1 VEGRAEGETIAL
13 VRVLEKRFGV
23 LSTADRIAAARPPP
37 WPSSVAAWVLAD
49 ELRFGQQVRIQGSHQ
64 LIHLIRAAFDSAG
77 FADLPFGHQG
87 PRFLQKLLTVM
98 GRPIVRSFDSLVPG
112 SHRLDLCGTGAACG
126 RVRPFCSTGEAGAR
140 GFRSAEPGVHWSHE
154 GPAAPIPRS
163 GEGELMLISQILR
176 TKRPG
181 VVVISPDASLRT
193 AIALMVRQHVGSLVV
208 VDEDQRLLGVV
219 SEREIIQNLEL
230 EQPNMLATTVRSVMR
245 TDVPVATQEDTIR
258 SVMEVMTAARARHIP
273 VIAYGCPIGIVSL
286 GDIVKSRL
294 DETIQE
300 NTVLKD
306 IARVHWLS
314 G

>member
-1 VEGRAEGETIAL
+1 
-13 VRVLEKRFGV
+13 
-23 LSTADRIAAARPPP
+23 
-37 WPSSVAAWVLAD
+37 
-49 ELRFGQQVRIQGSHQ
+49 
-64 LIHLIRAAFDSAG
+64 
-77 FADLPFGHQG
+77 
-87 PRFLQKLLTVM
+87 
-98 GRPIVRSFDSLVPG
+98 
-112 SHRLDLCGTGAACG
+112 
-126 RVRPFCSTGEAGAR
+126 
-140 GFRSAEPGVHWSHE
+140 
-154 GPAAPIPRS
+154 
-163 GEGELMLISQILR
+163 MLISHILR
-176 TKRPG
+176 NKRPG
-181 VVVISPDASLRT
+181 VVVISPDASIRT

-230 EQPNMLATTVRSVMR
+230 ENPNMLTTTVSSVMR

-258 SVMEVMTAARARHIP
+258 SVMEVMTASRARHIP